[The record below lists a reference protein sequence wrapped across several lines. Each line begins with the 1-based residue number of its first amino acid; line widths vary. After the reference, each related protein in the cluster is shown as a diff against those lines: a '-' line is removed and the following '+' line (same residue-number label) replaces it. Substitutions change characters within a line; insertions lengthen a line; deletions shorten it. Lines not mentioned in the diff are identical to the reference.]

1 MCGLKSFYSR
11 FLTFNILTN
20 ILRRINGVL
29 DYMRKIFQQGES
41 RFICHQVLEGVTV
54 ESGLIQKQTLESQLI
69 CKQTPE
75 GLTNESG
82 LISKQT
88 LEGLTNESGLIQK
101 QTLEGVTIESDLI
114 DKQTQKGLTIE
125 SQFIDNQAPDGVAI
139 DHSFLVNDTDCFD
152 TCVDSV
158 NGNTIPVEMGVPK
171 NSEKEK
177 TVEMWYI
184 CRFLSPKHE
193 QLKVNEGGM
202 EKEEEAE
209 ISLER
214 EIVVEDEEENSE
226 VCEEFK
232 EEHNKNGE
240 NDNMEAITENGLA
253 EQLALVQE
261 MVHEIKQGFV
271 EVMTELSHSQTTDK
285 NNWRQVTETQD
296 SQQEEISKLQ
306 TTVSSIK
313 TDVVGQIKNL
323 TSRQVDMEEKMK
335 SLETER
341 DGLLDRLDTL
351 QRQYNN
357 LLYELVRCGSLPDTV
372 RNQMLNGNLEMC
384 NPPPW
389 PDKDMNHSSH
399 SKESLMMNGDSD
411 VTSIACKSLNLSQAL
426 KEKCMNLNLS
436 ESSDEDHPH
445 PWQQQM
451 DMRSNSSKGRGYH
464 SPRKIS
470 QVDNPDTGPRL
481 QAIEELI
488 QSEKD
493 YCSQIWAILDNYL
506 APLQERHYLSA
517 REISVLIPPYVGQI
531 YDHHCQ
537 ILSTLQERVSYWGW
551 NVSIGDIFSRMT
563 DSEEENIMS
572 IYREYIADI
581 PASVGCLRR
590 HIIQSRNFKA
600 FIKAQKGRSC
610 DNNDILSLMMAP
622 LQRIPRY
629 TLLLQQIL
637 KHTSTGH
644 PDHYNLQSSL
654 VKLRTFVDQ
663 FNSEMSHTMMALN
676 SDHPRR
682 SGQSFRSSASGSSCE
697 AGHLPSTRDSGIHSN
712 GENNHRSSRLPDNL
726 DRGNF
731 LPDWIEQSTGYLDQD
746 SSRTRDGYRDLHRM
760 KLAARSQPDLS
771 SYNKSY
777 SRHNH
782 LIESS
787 RQRNVDSLSS
797 LHHADNKFKRPRSRK
812 LDSSDGLLISKRPVS
827 VSHTHVNGIRDYNYV
842 NSPRGRP
849 SSAIDFMM
857 PAADTPRQR
866 SNRDHLL
873 NRPHTS
879 LGPLTRNTNFQIQ
892 NGRNYQDNYPGE
904 INGEYSEPRNSTN
917 LRMRE
922 SSSQAHMMNQVDA
935 DRYNNM
941 ASTNGDLADGPYYNG
956 NTPRYQEKVDE
967 YPNLHGVSQ
976 YHADIEDED
985 DTAVSPNDNLENND
999 QINYRQP
1006 RPDTVY
1012 RQNPEFN
1019 LQPHYE
1025 QNSYNTSDRAH
1036 SDISHEDIDH
1046 SVARSLRLDDINGDP
1061 VMNSTE
1067 HEHEHEIEGEQLP
1080 SHNPPPAHHVSH
1092 GNISDLENCDIR
1104 NEFKMKSDKLPEN
1117 PRVRDLSI
1125 DQKSQSICVTD
1136 DFANLQKNLE
1146 SKKKKKQTKRY
1157 TSLEH
1162 IPMAA
1167 DDDSHARRRHTIKSS
1182 LKNLFSKKKGCIRID
1197 DLEAEFAK
1205 EQRRKQMKVNKLLQN
1220 GVRKQ
1225 STDNGRLAAIRN
1237 IRPQLFTSFFQQRE
1251 QANGCVNA

>member
-20 ILRRINGVL
+20 VLRKINGIF
-29 DYMRKIFQQGES
+29 DYMRKIFQHGES
-41 RFICHQVLEGVTV
+41 RFICHHTLEGVK
-54 ESGLIQKQTLESQLI
+54 I
-69 CKQTPE
+69 
-75 GLTNESG
+75 
-82 LISKQT
+82 
-88 LEGLTNESGLIQK
+88 ESGLIQK
-101 QTLEGVTIESDLI
+101 QTLEGVTIESELNDKLTLGVTIESELI
-114 DKQTQKGLTIE
+114 DKQTLAVAIE
-125 SQFIDNQAPDGVAI
+125 SELSDKQTLGVTIDR
-139 DHSFLVNDTDCFD
+139 SLVNITDIS
-152 TCVDSV
+152 VDSV

-171 NSEKEK
+171 SSEKEK
-177 TVEMWYI
+177 TMEMWYI

-214 EIVVEDEEENSE
+214 EIVEDEEENSE
-226 VCEEFK
+226 VCEEL
-232 EEHNKNGE
+232 NKNSE

-261 MVHEIKQGFV
+261 MVYEIKQGFV

-296 SQQEEISKLQ
+296 GQQEQINKLQ

-313 TDVVGQIKNL
+313 TDVVGQIKSL
-323 TSRQVDMEEKMK
+323 TSRQVDMEEKIK

-351 QRQYNN
+351 HRQYNN

-372 RNQMLNGNLEMC
+372 RNQMLNGNLEFS

-399 SKESLMMNGDSD
+399 SKESLMLNGDTD

-436 ESSDEDHPH
+436 ESSDEDHSH

-451 DMRSNSSKGRGYH
+451 DIRSNSSKGRGYH

-572 IYREYIADI
+572 IYREYVADI

-629 TLLLQQIL
+629 TLLLQQVL
-637 KHTSTGH
+637 KHTSTSH

-682 SGQSFRSSASGSSCE
+682 WLSFKAKLQSALISRRSGQSFRSSASGSSCE

-712 GENNHRSSRLPDNL
+712 GENNHRSARLPDNL

-777 SRHNH
+777 NRHNH

-827 VSHTHVNGIRDYNYV
+827 VSHSHVNGIRDYNYV

-879 LGPLTRNTNFQIQ
+879 LGPLTRNNNFQIQ

-904 INGEYSEPRNSTN
+904 INGEYPEPRNSTN

-935 DRYNNM
+935 ERYNNM
-941 ASTNGDLADGPYYNG
+941 PSTNGDLTDGPYYNG

-985 DTAVSPNDNLENND
+985 DTAVSPNENLDNND
-999 QINYRQP
+999 QINYHQP
-1006 RPDTVY
+1006 RPDVEY

-1025 QNSYNTSDRAH
+1025 QNSYNNSDRAH

-1046 SVARSLRLDDINGDP
+1046 SVTRSLRLDDINADP

-1067 HEHEHEIEGEQLP
+1067 HEHEHETEGEHLS

-1092 GNISDLENCDIR
+1092 SNISDLENCDIR
-1104 NEFKMKSDKLPEN
+1104 NEFKMKSDKLAEN
-1117 PRVRDLSI
+1117 LRVRDLSI

-1182 LKNLFSKKKGCIRID
+1182 LKNLFSKKNSED
-1197 DLEAEFAK
+1197 DLLIYDRMPPPRQDVNQKAVSGWMTLKQNLRRNK
-1205 EQRRKQMKVNKLLQN
+1205 EGNR
-1220 GVRKQ
+1220 
-1225 STDNGRLAAIRN
+1225 
-1237 IRPQLFTSFFQQRE
+1237 
-1251 QANGCVNA
+1251 